1 MVVLSLWHTKLLLFT
16 SGWTFCFAQVP
27 VTIPLAAPATAQ
39 VVSRSLF
46 SFSIE
51 QDRWVDWIGQGPA
64 NPFFFNTLNNLKEIV
79 QEPPRIRIGGN
90 SEDRTT
96 FNPQVQVCL
105 GTVQDASHTFT
116 IYYIKLDRAK

>member
-1 MVVLSLWHTKLLLFT
+1 MTIPSPWHARLLLLTF
-16 SGWTFCFAQVP
+16 GYTFCLAQVP

-39 VVSRSLF
+39 AVSRSLF

-51 QDRWVDWIGQGPA
+51 QDRWIDWIGQGPA

-79 QEPPRIRIGGN
+79 HEPPRIRIGAN

-96 FNPQVQVCL
+96 FNPQVQVS
-105 GTVQDASHTFT
+105 TVALQDANFEFT
-116 IYYIKLDRAK
+116 VYPPPSN